1 MNEKKIFDF
10 NLRYFLILV
19 PLLYTALDF
28 IMNFFVLNY
37 TSYINTISDQ
47 INSEVAE
54 AITNRLLVFQRL
66 EYLFVPLAV
75 CIKLLSVG
83 LAVYIGIQLSNF
95 SISFNEV
102 LKIIILAEFVLFTGE
117 VIRVLYFLHNGFQ
130 GFDQLKEFY
139 PLSIGNFV
147 NLNQFSKEFRYSFKF
162 LNFFQLL
169 YIFLLINLITIKL
182 KSSFYQSAKLVLST
196 YGLLL
201 VMWNI
206 LIIFLQLRFS

>member
-66 EYLFVPLAV
+66 EYL
-75 CIKLLSVG
+75 CK
-83 LAVYIGIQLSNF
+83 
-95 SISFNEV
+95 
-102 LKIIILAEFVLFTGE
+102 
-117 VIRVLYFLHNGFQ
+117 
-130 GFDQLKEFY
+130 Y
-139 PLSIGNFV
+139 P
-147 NLNQFSKEFRYSFKF
+147 
-162 LNFFQLL
+162 
-169 YIFLLINLITIKL
+169 
-182 KSSFYQSAKLVLST
+182 
-196 YGLLL
+196 
-201 VMWNI
+201 
-206 LIIFLQLRFS
+206 